1 MLSPEIINLLFI
13 AFAVGLAGI
22 ITILGMANVLA
33 GSDDIS
39 ERIETYAL
47 VPEEVERRSSGW
59 GRSSLVRLRLR
70 INALLSFFASEE
82 MGVRLLSANWPITE
96 TEFILIRI
104 GSVIVGFTLGWL
116 AIRSPIS
123 GGGFAIIAFLI
134 PEFLLR
140 RSIYNRR
147 RQFESQLV
155 DVLVLVK
162 GAVRAGVGFLQSLDV
177 VIQDMKA
184 PASEEFRRVKRE
196 VSLGLPLSRALAN
209 LHARMEND
217 DLYLLIT
224 ALNINSQV
232 GGNLS
237 TMLEAV
243 TFTIRERIQLF
254 AEVRALTSMQRY
266 SGYLLTLLP
275 FLTAAVVFIMNPTY
289 MSRLFEPGPF
299 LCIPIGAL
307 ILMLLGNI
315 VIRLITRVDI

>member
-1 MLSPEIINLLFI
+1 MSAEIINLLFI

-22 ITILGMANVLA
+22 VTILGLANVMA

-39 ERIETYAL
+39 ERIEAYAL

-59 GRSSLVRLRLR
+59 GRSGLVRLRLR
-70 INALLSFFASEE
+70 INSLLSFFTSEE
-82 MGVRLLSANWPITE
+82 MSVRLLSANWPVTE

-104 GSVIVGFTLGWL
+104 SSVIVGFTLGWL

-123 GGGFAIIAFLI
+123 GVGFAIIAFLI

-147 RQFESQLV
+147 QQFERQLV

-196 VSLGLPLSRALAN
+196 VCLGFPLSQALAN

-224 ALNINSQV
+224 AININTQV

-243 TFTIRERIQLF
+243 TFTIRERIRLF

-266 SGYLLTLLP
+266 SGYMLTLLP
-275 FLTAAVVFIMNPTY
+275 FITAAVIFILNPTY
-289 MSRLFEPGPF
+289 MGRLFEPGPF

-307 ILMLLGNI
+307 ILVLLGNI
-315 VIRLITRVDI
+315 VIRVISRIDI